1 MYTSPSTTCIQNTDM
16 GSINKAY
23 TLIDPGP
30 TNLLEVLD
38 GLDSDSDSEMISDMD
53 GVLRDEDIDLDF
65 DLSGA
70 FGLAEDDNPF
80 IELEDALFAEMCGET
95 ELSGAQLLIQHIP
108 CLLTSILCYR

>member
-1 MYTSPSTTCIQNTDM
+1 M
-16 GSINKAY
+16 GSINKAS
-23 TLIDPGP
+23 TLIDLGP

-38 GLDSDSDSEMISDMD
+38 GLDSDSETISDVD

-95 ELSGAQLLIQHIP
+95 ELSGAQLLIQHVP